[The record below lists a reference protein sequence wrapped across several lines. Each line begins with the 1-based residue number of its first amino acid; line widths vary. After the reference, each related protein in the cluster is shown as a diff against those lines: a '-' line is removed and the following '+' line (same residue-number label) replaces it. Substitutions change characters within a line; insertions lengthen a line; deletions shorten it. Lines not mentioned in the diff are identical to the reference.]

1 METDASPQ
9 DIKPTILTVE
19 ELNIEIL
26 PVIYE
31 IIRSVE
37 KDHHDNTAK
46 TRESH
51 DCSQKVLEL
60 QKRLDQARADIQLLP
75 GIEFS
80 KEQQLNN
87 LEALKTQLRLKQE
100 LLQKLLANNE
110 HLVQKLSESY
120 PMRKAAQLVVRA
132 MFTGKNFIE
141 ESKLQG
147 KLNPEQFRALMNEIS
162 ANFKKQLKEAQEN
175 LQRKMKQ

>member
-1 METDASPQ
+1 METDV
-9 DIKPTILTVE
+9 PTLEPKRALTVE
-19 ELNIEIL
+19 DLNIEIL

-46 TRESH
+46 TRESA

-60 QKRLDQARADIQLLP
+60 QKRLDQARSEINLLP

-80 KEQQLNN
+80 KEQQLNH

-100 LLQKLLANNE
+100 LLQKYRYLYPFDF
-110 HLVQKLSESY
+110 QK
-120 PMRKAAQLVVRA
+120 P
-132 MFTGKNFIE
+132 
-141 ESKLQG
+141 
-147 KLNPEQFRALMNEIS
+147 
-162 ANFKKQLKEAQEN
+162 
-175 LQRKMKQ
+175 